1 MGWVLIRLSDFRIVE
16 TTDSKLV
23 CKLHCKWEWK
33 ESRILVL
40 LIGEA
45 YHVGTVRGSLLN
57 LSNHNYTKS
66 IFREER
72 ESGLFSTE
80 TIALWGNM
88 VRIYYMS
95 LSQIYCT
102 SKQNLSKYFICF
114 LWQWVLIHP
123 SNPLNSG
130 VKMHIL
136 LSSWLLCS
144 GIIWLCQGCRRFL
157 TISNPRWD

>member
-1 MGWVLIRLSDFRIVE
+1 MWLSKRAESVSFALMGWGPQLRADKDLVISGLSKPQ
-16 TTDSKLV
+16 TPNS
-23 CKLHCKWEWK
+23 KWEWK

-45 YHVGTVRGSLLN
+45 YRVGTVRGSFFN

-80 TIALWGNM
+80 TIALWGN
-88 VRIYYMS
+88 VVKIYDMS
-95 LSQIYCT
+95 FHPIYCT
-102 SKQNLSKYFICF
+102 SKQNIIDFFLCF

-123 SNPLNSG
+123 SSQLKSE

-136 LSSWLLCS
+136 PSSWLLC
-144 GIIWLCQGCRRFL
+144 GIIWL
-157 TISNPRWD
+157 